1 MGLVMALTESG
12 MITLLKD
19 LNWQDPAK
27 SVWVVNTSASVWFGL
42 ALIVQGLLTG
52 SDRADILESGTWWD
66 AAVLTAFHSVTMFS
80 GYWLRYYAIPRLS
93 TVSFAILS
101 YAGLLASY
109 MFGLVIVGERPGW
122 MSVVGA
128 AIIVGSG
135 LALRFVK

>member
-1 MGLVMALTESG
+1 
-12 MITLLKD
+12 
-19 LNWQDPAK
+19 
-27 SVWVVNTSASVWFGL
+27 
-42 ALIVQGLLTG
+42 
-52 SDRADILESGTWWD
+52 
-66 AAVLTAFHSVTMFS
+66 MFS